1 MKKAHLS
8 FLLLSGFLFACNK
21 STSDTASI
29 SLTSSTTSVAVG
41 QTVTVTANTSAN
53 TVSWTVT
60 PATAVSKTYNV
71 TTEKTNY
78 FTFSQPGDYIVGVR
92 ARSLSLDSIHHCNP
106 DDSLGHHVPDSLWNH
121 HIDSLWVGHG
131 FHEGGCKNGK
141 DSASIHIS
149 VH

>member
-1 MKKAHLS
+1 MKKVLFS
-8 FLLLSGFLFACNK
+8 PLLLAGFLFACNK

-29 SLTSSTTSVAVG
+29 SLTSAATSVAVG
-41 QTVTVTANTSAN
+41 QTVAVTANTSAN
-53 TVSWTVT
+53 TVSWSVT
-60 PATAVSKTYNV
+60 PSTAVSKTYGV
-71 TTEKTNY
+71 TTEKTNF
-78 FTFSQPGDYIVGVR
+78 FTFSQPGDYLVGVR

-131 FHEGGCKNGK
+131 LHEGGCKNGK